1 MWDVE
6 ATDEFR
12 EWYDGLTEDQQD
24 AVNAAV
30 DLLGER
36 GPALGRPVV
45 GEIVGS
51 AIKNMKELIPPVR
64 NVRILFVFDPRRT
77 AILLVGGDKTGRWQ
91 EWYDEVIPIA
101 EELYARYLEELRQEG
116 ILPLVPSRKGDG
128 SKGPLRGK
136 DGLRS
141 GAKHAAV
148 A

>member
-12 EWYDGLTEDQQD
+12 DWYDGLTDDQQD
-24 AVNAAV
+24 AVNAVV
-30 DLLGER
+30 DLLMER

-51 AIKNMKELIPPVR
+51 AIKNMKELIPPVP
-64 NVRILFVFDPRRT
+64 NLRILFVFDPRRT

-116 ILPLVPSRKGDG
+116 ILP
-128 SKGPLRGK
+128 
-136 DGLRS
+136 
-141 GAKHAAV
+141 
-148 A
+148 